1 MGTDAMLLVV
11 MEWSFISNLIERDD
25 GKRINEVDEVDEAQ
39 QGLET
44 ADIASEVYY

>member
-25 GKRINEVDEVDEAQ
+25 GRRINEVDEAQ

-44 ADIASEVYY
+44 ADIAPEVYY